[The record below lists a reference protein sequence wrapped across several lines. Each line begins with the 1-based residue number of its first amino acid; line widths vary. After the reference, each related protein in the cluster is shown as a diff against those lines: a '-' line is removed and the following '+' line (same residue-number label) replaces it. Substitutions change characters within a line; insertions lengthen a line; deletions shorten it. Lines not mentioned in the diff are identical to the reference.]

1 MPEKSNRQIQPA
13 GKRTKI
19 GRQILIYQYVI
30 IWINFLFARRVML
43 YLLFFLQQETTDKVL
58 SASQNATKTI
68 IEMINGFWAQLPII
82 AVGVVVFIIF
92 LVIASVVRKVIRA
105 AGQRARI
112 DLMLSSLLARIGYFV
127 IVVFGF
133 FVSIVVIFPG
143 VSPGDLFAGLGIGS
157 VALGFAFK
165 DVLQNLFAGFL
176 ILIYRPFNIGDQIK
190 VNDFEGTVEEINV
203 RATKIKTYDGER
215 VVIPNNDLYMDAV
228 LVRTAF
234 PHRRTKIVVGI
245 GYGEDHEQAR
255 RILLGVLKDTEGVL
269 EEPAPDVNVYELADS
284 SVNMR
289 LLYWTDSYQSSTRKT
304 ADRVVSGVKT
314 ALDKAGIEI
323 PFPHRVLQFTN
334 DRVRVQTAEGEKV

>member
-1 MPEKSNRQIQPA
+1 M
-13 GKRTKI
+13 
-19 GRQILIYQYVI
+19 V
-30 IWINFLFARRVML
+30 
-43 YLLFFLQQETTDKVL
+43 
-58 SASQNATKTI
+58 
-68 IEMINGFWAQLPII
+68 NGFWAQLPII
-82 AVGVVVFIIF
+82 AVGVVVFLIF
-92 LVIASVVRKVIRA
+92 LVIASFARKVIRA
-105 AGQRARI
+105 AAERARL
-112 DLMLSSLLARIGYFV
+112 DVMLSSLLSRIGYFV
-127 IVVFGF
+127 VVIFGL

-176 ILIYRPFNIGDQIK
+176 ILIYRPFHIGDQIK
-190 VNDFEGTVEEINV
+190 INDFEGTVEEINV

-245 GYGEDHEQAR
+245 GYNEDHEQAR

-269 EEPAPDVNVYELADS
+269 NEPAPDVDVYELADS

-289 LLYWTDSYQSSTRKT
+289 LLYWTNSTQSSTRKA
-304 ADRVVSGVKT
+304 ADRVTSGVKA

-323 PFPHRVLQFTN
+323 PFPQRVITMYN
-334 DRVRVQTAEGEKV
+334 DKLKVESVSGEK

>member
-1 MPEKSNRQIQPA
+1 
-13 GKRTKI
+13 
-19 GRQILIYQYVI
+19 
-30 IWINFLFARRVML
+30 LF
-43 YLLFFLQQETTDKVL
+43 LLFQNANQAAQNTNQGATEKVL
-58 SASQNATKTI
+58 SASQGATNTV

-92 LVIASVVRKVIRA
+92 LVIASVARKIIRA
-105 AGQRARI
+105 ASQRARFDI
-112 DLMLSSLLARIGYFV
+112 MLSSLIARIGYFLV
-127 IVVFGF
+127 VVFGL

-176 ILIYRPFNIGDQIK
+176 ILIYRPFHIGDQIK
-190 VNDFEGTVEEINV
+190 VNEFEGTVEEINV

-245 GYGEDHEQAR
+245 GYDDDHEQAR

-269 EEPAPDVNVYELADS
+269 ETPAPDVNVYELADS

-289 LLYWTDSYQSSTRKT
+289 LLYWTDSQQSSTRKT
-304 ADRVVSGVKT
+304 ADRVVSGVKA

-323 PFPHRVLQFTN
+323 PFPHRVLMMN
-334 DRVRVQTAEGEKV
+334 ENKLKIENVSEN

>member
-1 MPEKSNRQIQPA
+1 MFLLLQNANQAANQITENTNRD
-13 GKRTKI
+13 
-19 GRQILIYQYVI
+19 
-30 IWINFLFARRVML
+30 
-43 YLLFFLQQETTDKVL
+43 TTEKVL
-58 SASQNATKTI
+58 SASQNATNTV

-82 AVGVVVFIIF
+82 AVGIVVFLLF
-92 LVIASVVRKVIRA
+92 LVVASVVRKIIRMTA
-105 AGQRARI
+105 AKASI
-112 DLMLSSLLARIGYFV
+112 DAMLSSLLARIGYIL
-127 IVVFGF
+127 IVVFGL
-133 FVSIVVIFPG
+133 FVAIVVIFPG

-176 ILIYRPFNIGDQIK
+176 ILIYRPFHIGDQIK
-190 VNDFEGTVEEINV
+190 INEFEGTVEEINV

-245 GYGEDHEQAR
+245 GYDEDHEQAR
-255 RILLGVLKDTEGVL
+255 RIMMEVLKDTEGVL
-269 EEPAPDVNVYELADS
+269 DEPAPDVNVYELADS

-289 LLYWTDSYQSSTRKT
+289 LLYWTDSQQTSTRKT
-304 ADRVVSGVKT
+304 ADRVVSGTKA

-323 PFPHRVLQFTN
+323 PFPQRVITMYN
-334 DRVRVQTAEGEKV
+334 DRLKVEKTNGN